1 MSDLQTVTRTLVPR
15 IELKYGCN
23 PNQKPAAVFMD
34 AGRDLP
40 FEILN
45 GTPGY
50 INFCDALNA
59 WQLVKELRAALNLP
73 AAASFKHVSPAGAAV
88 SVPLSDTLKKVYECE
103 NDELSPLAVA
113 YVRARGADP
122 LCSFGDFIALSDK
135 VDVATARIIG
145 AAISD
150 GIIAPGYEPQAL
162 EILKKKK
169 SGSYPVIRIDANYA
183 PPATEYKDLFGV
195 TLSQKRNDVVIDRSA
210 MKNIVTKNK
219 SLPESAIVDLVT
231 TTIAVKYAQS
241 NSVGYGANGQVIGL
255 GAGQQSRVDCVKLA
269 GRKVETW
276 YLRQHPKVLGLK
288 FKPEMKRQ
296 DRINAR
302 VRYIEGDMTE
312 PEKKDWL
319 KTVASD
325 PGLLTAE
332 DKAQW
337 MATLKGVSL
346 SSDAFF
352 PFRDNIDQAAKRGVQ
367 YIVVT
372 GGSTRDEE
380 VIAAAD
386 EYDMVMAFSGVRL
399 FHH

>member
-1 MSDLQTVTRTLVPR
+1 
-15 IELKYGCN
+15 
-23 PNQKPAAVFMD
+23 
-34 AGRDLP
+34 
-40 FEILN
+40 
-45 GTPGY
+45 
-50 INFCDALNA
+50 
-59 WQLVKELRAALNLP
+59 
-73 AAASFKHVSPAGAAV
+73 
-88 SVPLSDTLKKVYECE
+88 
-103 NDELSPLAVA
+103 VA
-113 YVRARGADP
+113 YVRARSADP

-219 SLPESAIVDLVT
+219 SLTESAIVDLIT

-302 VRYIEGDMTE
+302 VQYIEGDMTE